1 MKCKCYHMT
10 KSSFKWFF
18 GHFILLP
25 VLVPILK
32 SEVFEFENSNFSW
45 KVFESNLIE
54 SVAVVTLAGDRT
66 GLALDMSFVGI
77 SENKA
82 IVDTGTATTRHCKL
96 LWSIWWPDILD
107 KSITDFAIET
117 F

>member
-1 MKCKCYHMT
+1 MV
-10 KSSFKWFF
+10 FWAL
-18 GHFILLP
+18 LLP

-82 IVDTGTATTRHCKL
+82 IVDTGTATTRDCKL
-96 LWSIWWPDILD
+96 LWSIWRPDILD
-107 KSITDFAIET
+107 KSVTDFVIET